1 MDKKIKFANIF
12 NNNTYDPDK
21 DDDEDIYDISPADIL
36 IQDIDLK
43 RNYNSRYRFYTELL
57 KIYNKNPKI
66 IKKVYTKLNAIKDLN
81 GMEKKLLSELIY
93 YNNKLDKTAGGG
105 GTNRKGR
112 GDSRSGR
119 SGRKN
124 RDGGGSGTDGT
135 DGTDGTAGTDGAG
148 DAGNAG
154 GTAGTDGTDGAG
166 NAGGTGV
173 LNGYKESKLRE
184 VFKKD
189 YDMPNI
195 SKLNKNIN
203 EKNQNSVKDTGDK
216 ITDFNNQ
223 IDKYYDDIEDADD
236 NKDAIAGLDKKI
248 KKKIIEFENDPENT
262 FNYLELT
269 IEDRLVF
276 IITTFFIRYLSLILI
291 QWSVDINIIKSFE
304 EGFFYYAVIYLA
316 IFWFIVLFVNIDN
329 TTKVDYMNFDN
340 FMNSIRSVFY
350 YFYMGTNGITRLLV
364 HSCIIC
370 VLLIVP
376 IILNIK
382 KSTYIEEE
390 NKDKEKDIISYEER
404 KKLSKSLSLFTIFIW
419 VLTSII
425 ATKF

>member
-21 DDDEDIYDISPADIL
+21 DDDEDAYDISPADIL

-93 YNNKLDKTAGGG
+93 YNNKLDKTTGGS
-105 GTNRKGR
+105 GR
-112 GDSRSGR
+112 GNRSSSKSDR
-119 SGRKN
+119 
-124 RDGGGSGTDGT
+124 RDGGGGGDG
-135 DGTDGTAGTDGAG
+135 
-148 DAGNAG
+148 G
-154 GTAGTDGTDGAG
+154 GS
-166 NAGGTGV
+166 V
-173 LNGYKESKLRE
+173 LEGYKESKLRD
-184 VFKKD
+184 VLKKD

-203 EKNQNSVKDTGDK
+203 EKNPNSDKDTGDK

-223 IDKYYDDIEDADD
+223 IDKYYDDIDIEDADSNTENITKFD
-236 NKDAIAGLDKKI
+236 KDI

-390 NKDKEKDIISYEER
+390 NKDKDKNIISYEER

>member
-12 NNNTYDPDK
+12 TNNIYEPEN
-21 DDDEDIYDISPADIL
+21 DDDNMNDISIADLL

-43 RNYNSRYRFYTELL
+43 KNYNSRYKFYIELL

-66 IKKVYTKLNAIKDLN
+66 IKRIYTKLNAIKDLN
-81 GMEKKLLSELIY
+81 NREKKLLSELNY
-93 YNNKLDKTAGGG
+93 YNSINESNTPVPVPGTGTGTGTGTDPAQAQVQAQAGGG
-105 GTNRKGR
+105 KSIIKG
-112 GDSRSGR
+112 GENPLES
-119 SGRKN
+119 
-124 RDGGGSGTDGT
+124 
-135 DGTDGTAGTDGAG
+135 
-148 DAGNAG
+148 
-154 GTAGTDGTDGAG
+154 
-166 NAGGTGV
+166 
-173 LNGYKESKLRE
+173 YKESKFRDVLKRSFGMSN
-184 VFKKD
+184 V
-189 YDMPNI
+189 
-195 SKLNKNIN
+195 SKLKKKIY
-203 EKNQNSVKDTGDK
+203 KKTGDK
-216 ITDFNNQ
+216 EEETDNKIGDFDKE
-223 IDKYYDDIEDADD
+223 IDEYNDD
-236 NKDAIAGLDKKI
+236 NKTDTSKIEI
-248 KKKIIEFENDPENT
+248 KKKLLEFENDPNNT
-262 FNYLELT
+262 FTYLELT

-276 IITTFFIRYLSLILI
+276 IITTFFIRYISLILI

-304 EGFFYYAVIYLA
+304 EGFFYYAVIYIS

-329 TTKVDYMNFDN
+329 TVKIDYMNFDN
-340 FMNSIRSVFY
+340 FMNSIRSIFY

-382 KSTYIEEE
+382 KKSEIEESE
-390 NKDKEKDIISYEER
+390 NKDNIISYDER

>member
-21 DDDEDIYDISPADIL
+21 DDDEDAYDISPADIL

-93 YNNKLDKTAGGG
+93 YNNKLDKPTSGGG
-105 GTNRKGR
+105 KGNSSKSDR
-112 GDSRSGR
+112 
-119 SGRKN
+119 
-124 RDGGGSGTDGT
+124 RDGGGGR
-135 DGTDGTAGTDGAG
+135 
-148 DAGNAG
+148 G
-154 GTAGTDGTDGAG
+154 G
-166 NAGGTGV
+166 GGSV
-173 LNGYKESKLRE
+173 LEGYKESKLRD
-184 VFKKD
+184 VLKKD

-195 SKLNKNIN
+195 SNLNKNIN
-203 EKNQNSVKDTGDK
+203 EKNPNSDKDTGDK

-223 IDKYYDDIEDADD
+223 IDKYYDDIDIEDADSNTENITKFD
-236 NKDAIAGLDKKI
+236 KDI

-390 NKDKEKDIISYEER
+390 NKDKDKNIISYEER

>member
-12 NNNTYDPDK
+12 ANNIYEPDN
-21 DDDEDIYDISPADIL
+21 DDDSMNDISIADLL

-43 RNYNSRYRFYTELL
+43 KNYNSRYKFYIELI

-66 IKKVYTKLNAIKDLN
+66 IKRIYTKLNAIKDLN
-81 GMEKKLLSELIY
+81 SREKKLLSQLNY
-93 YNNKLDKTAGGG
+93 YNSIINDTEATPDDKQNQEIQAGGAM
-105 GTNRKGR
+105 NLE
-112 GDSRSGR
+112 D
-119 SGRKN
+119 
-124 RDGGGSGTDGT
+124 
-135 DGTDGTAGTDGAG
+135 
-148 DAGNAG
+148 
-154 GTAGTDGTDGAG
+154 
-166 NAGGTGV
+166 
-173 LNGYKESKLRE
+173 YKESQ
-184 VFKKD
+184 FKDVLKKS
-189 YDMPNI
+189 YDMSNV
-195 SKLNKNIN
+195 SKLKKKIYNKTPNGSDENDNDIDKFN
-203 EKNQNSVKDTGDK
+203 TNMDEYNDGDK
-216 ITDFNNQ
+216 G
-223 IDKYYDDIEDADD
+223 KPS
-236 NKDAIAGLDKKI
+236 KAII
-248 KKKIIEFENDPENT
+248 KKKLLEFENDPNNT
-262 FNYLELT
+262 FTSLELT

-276 IITTFFIRYLSLILI
+276 IITTFFIRYIALILI

-304 EGFFYYAVIYLA
+304 EGFFYYAVVYIS

-329 TTKVDYMNFDN
+329 SVKIDYMNFDN
-340 FMNSIRSVFY
+340 FMNSIRSIFY

-382 KSTYIEEE
+382 KKNEFEDD
-390 NKDKEKDIISYEER
+390 NKDNIISYEER

>member
-1 MDKKIKFANIF
+1 MEKKIKFANIF

-21 DDDEDIYDISPADIL
+21 DEDEDVYDISPADIL

-93 YNNKLDKTAGGG
+93 YNNKLDKDDKTTGGG
-105 GTNRKGR
+105 KRSSDRSGSRSDR
-112 GDSRSGR
+112 SSSRSG
-119 SGRKN
+119 G
-124 RDGGGSGTDGT
+124 DGV
-135 DGTDGTAGTDGAG
+135 
-148 DAGNAG
+148 
-154 GTAGTDGTDGAG
+154 
-166 NAGGTGV
+166 GV
-173 LNGYKESKLRE
+173 LEGYKESKLRE
-184 VFKKD
+184 VLKKD

-203 EKNQNSVKDTGDK
+203 DKNQNRDKDTGDK

-223 IDKYYDDIEDADD
+223 IDKYYDEIEDADD
-236 NKDAIAGLDKKI
+236 DKGKVGDLDKGI

-390 NKDKEKDIISYEER
+390 NKDKDKDIISYEER

>member
-21 DDDEDIYDISPADIL
+21 DDDEDVYDISPADIL

-93 YNNKLDKTAGGG
+93 YNNKLDNTTGGG
-105 GTNRKGR
+105 SRNDRSSNGGGNRSSGR
-112 GDSRSGR
+112 SSSSGR
-119 SGRKN
+119 SGRA
-124 RDGGGSGTDGT
+124 GGRSRSAISAISSSGR
-135 DGTDGTAGTDGAG
+135 AGGASETGENG
-148 DAGNAG
+148 DAGG
-154 GTAGTDGTDGAG
+154 G
-166 NAGGTGV
+166 GGGGGGGV
-173 LNGYKESKLRE
+173 LEGYKESKLRE
-184 VFKKD
+184 VLKKD

-203 EKNQNSVKDTGDK
+203 EKNQNRDKDTGDK

-223 IDKYYDDIEDADD
+223 IDKYYDEKEDADD
-236 NKDAIAGLDKKI
+236 DKGKIEDLDKKI

-390 NKDKEKDIISYEER
+390 NKDKDKDIISYEER

>member
-12 NNNTYDPDK
+12 NNNTYEPDK
-21 DDDEDIYDISPADIL
+21 DDDEDAYDISPADML

-43 RNYNSRYRFYTELL
+43 QNYNSRYRFYTELL

-66 IKKVYTKLNAIKDLN
+66 IRKVYTKLNAIKDLN

-93 YNNKLDKTAGGG
+93 YNNKLDNTTVGGAG
-105 GTNRKGR
+105 RA
-112 GDSRSGR
+112 SR
-119 SGRKN
+119 
-124 RDGGGSGTDGT
+124 GGSSI
-135 DGTDGTAGTDGAG
+135 
-148 DAGNAG
+148 
-154 GTAGTDGTDGAG
+154 
-166 NAGGTGV
+166 
-173 LNGYKESKLRE
+173 LKGYKESKMRE
-184 VFKKD
+184 VLKKD

-203 EKNQNSVKDTGDK
+203 ERNQDPSKETGDK

-223 IDKYYDDIEDADD
+223 IDKYYDDRDD
-236 NKDAIAGLDKKI
+236 GEENLYNKKIKNESTDDENQALKNLDKNI

-329 TTKVDYMNFDN
+329 TTKVDYMSFDN

-390 NKDKEKDIISYEER
+390 NNDKDKNIISYEER

>member
-12 NNNTYDPDK
+12 NNNNYEPDK
-21 DDDEDIYDISPADIL
+21 DDEEDTYDISPADIL

-43 RNYNSRYRFYTELL
+43 KNYNSRYRFYTELL

-66 IKKVYTKLNAIKDLN
+66 IKKIYTKLNAIKDLN
-81 GMEKKLLSELIY
+81 SMEKKLLTDLNY
-93 YNNKLDKTAGGG
+93 YNNKLDKT
-105 GTNRKGR
+105 T
-112 GDSRSGR
+112 
-119 SGRKN
+119 
-124 RDGGGSGTDGT
+124 GGGSGGS
-135 DGTDGTAGTDGAG
+135 
-148 DAGNAG
+148 
-154 GTAGTDGTDGAG
+154 
-166 NAGGTGV
+166 V
-173 LNGYKESKLRE
+173 LDNYKESKMRE
-184 VFKKD
+184 VLKKY

-203 EKNQNSVKDTGDK
+203 EKNQNPDKETGDK

-223 IDKYYDDIEDADD
+223 IDKYYDDRDEEADNLYKEEQKKGD
-236 NKDAIAGLDKKI
+236 GNGDKDEAKIKEYKGNLVNLDKKI

-262 FNYLELT
+262 FNYLEIT
-269 IEDRLVF
+269 MEDRLVF

-329 TTKVDYMNFDN
+329 TTKVDYMSFDN
-340 FMNSIRSVFY
+340 FMNSVRSVFY

-390 NKDKEKDIISYEER
+390 NKDKGADIISYEER

>member
-12 NNNTYDPDK
+12 NNNNYEPDK
-21 DDDEDIYDISPADIL
+21 DDEEDTYEISPADIL

-43 RNYNSRYRFYTELL
+43 KNYNSRYRFYTELL

-66 IKKVYTKLNAIKDLN
+66 IKKIYTKLNAIKDLN
-81 GMEKKLLSELIY
+81 SMEKKLLTDLNY
-93 YNNKLDKTAGGG
+93 YNNKLDKT
-105 GTNRKGR
+105 T
-112 GDSRSGR
+112 
-119 SGRKN
+119 
-124 RDGGGSGTDGT
+124 GGGSGGS
-135 DGTDGTAGTDGAG
+135 GAS
-148 DAGNAG
+148 
-154 GTAGTDGTDGAG
+154 
-166 NAGGTGV
+166 V
-173 LNGYKESKLRE
+173 LDNYKETKMRE
-184 VFKKD
+184 VLKKY

-203 EKNQNSVKDTGDK
+203 EKNQNPDKETGDK

-223 IDKYYDDIEDADD
+223 IDKYYDDRDDEADNLYKEQ
-236 NKDAIAGLDKKI
+236 NKGDGKEEAKIKEYKGNLVNLDKKI

-262 FNYLELT
+262 FNYLEIT
-269 IEDRLVF
+269 MEDRLVF

-329 TTKVDYMNFDN
+329 TTKVDYMSFDN
-340 FMNSIRSVFY
+340 FMNSVRSVFY

-390 NKDKEKDIISYEER
+390 NKDKGADIISYEER

>member
-12 NNNTYDPDK
+12 TNNIYEPEN
-21 DDDEDIYDISPADIL
+21 DDDNMNDISIADLL

-43 RNYNSRYRFYTELL
+43 KNYNSRYKFYIELL

-66 IKKVYTKLNAIKDLN
+66 IKRIYTKLNAIKDLN
-81 GMEKKLLSELIY
+81 NKEKKLLSELNY
-93 YNNKLDKTAGGG
+93 YNSITDTDAVPPHIGERGGKLVIKGGEG
-105 GTNRKGR
+105 EL
-112 GDSRSGR
+112 DY
-119 SGRKN
+119 
-124 RDGGGSGTDGT
+124 
-135 DGTDGTAGTDGAG
+135 
-148 DAGNAG
+148 
-154 GTAGTDGTDGAG
+154 
-166 NAGGTGV
+166 
-173 LNGYKESKLRE
+173 YKESKFRDVLKRSFGMSN
-184 VFKKD
+184 V
-189 YDMPNI
+189 
-195 SKLNKNIN
+195 SKLKKKIY
-203 EKNQNSVKDTGDK
+203 KKTGDK
-216 ITDFNNQ
+216 EEET
-223 IDKYYDDIEDADD
+223 D
-236 NKDAIAGLDKKI
+236 NKIGDFDKEIDDYNDGDKKDSNHI
-248 KKKIIEFENDPENT
+248 KKKLLEFENDPNNT
-262 FNYLELT
+262 FTYLELT

-276 IITTFFIRYLSLILI
+276 IITTFFIRYISLILI

-304 EGFFYYAVIYLA
+304 EGFFFYAVIYIS

-329 TTKVDYMNFDN
+329 AVKIDYMNFDN
-340 FMNSIRSVFY
+340 FMNSIRSIFY

-382 KSTYIEEE
+382 KKSDIEESE
-390 NKDKEKDIISYEER
+390 NKDNIISYDER

>member
-12 NNNTYDPDK
+12 TNNIYEPEN
-21 DDDEDIYDISPADIL
+21 DDDNMNDISIADLL

-43 RNYNSRYRFYTELL
+43 KNYNSRYKFYIELL

-66 IKKVYTKLNAIKDLN
+66 IKRIYTKLNAIKDLN
-81 GMEKKLLSELIY
+81 NREKKLLSELNY
-93 YNNKLDKTAGGG
+93 YNSMTEQTTPTPKTPGGKSIIKGGDGKL
-105 GTNRKGR
+105 
-112 GDSRSGR
+112 
-119 SGRKN
+119 
-124 RDGGGSGTDGT
+124 
-135 DGTDGTAGTDGAG
+135 
-148 DAGNAG
+148 GN
-154 GTAGTDGTDGAG
+154 
-166 NAGGTGV
+166 
-173 LNGYKESKLRE
+173 YEESKFRDVLKRSFGMSN
-184 VFKKD
+184 V
-189 YDMPNI
+189 
-195 SKLNKNIN
+195 SKLKKKIYKKEEDKEEETDNKI
-203 EKNQNSVKDTGDK
+203 G
-216 ITDFNNQ
+216 DFNKG
-223 IDKYYDDIEDADD
+223 IDEYNDS
-236 NKDAIAGLDKKI
+236 NKEEHNKIKI
-248 KKKIIEFENDPENT
+248 KKKLLEFENDPNNT
-262 FNYLELT
+262 FTYLELT

-276 IITTFFIRYLSLILI
+276 IITTFFIRYISLILI

-304 EGFFYYAVIYLA
+304 EGFFYYAVIYIS

-329 TTKVDYMNFDN
+329 TVKIDYMNFDN
-340 FMNSIRSVFY
+340 FMNSIRSIFY

-382 KSTYIEEE
+382 KKSEIEESE
-390 NKDKEKDIISYEER
+390 NKDNIISYDER

>member
-12 NNNTYDPDK
+12 NNNTYEPDK
-21 DDDEDIYDISPADIL
+21 DDNEDIYNISPADIL

-43 RNYNSRYRFYTELL
+43 QNYNSRYRFYTELL

-81 GMEKKLLSELIY
+81 SMEKKLLTELNY
-93 YNNKLDKTAGGG
+93 YNNKLDKTV
-105 GTNRKGR
+105 
-112 GDSRSGR
+112 
-119 SGRKN
+119 
-124 RDGGGSGTDGT
+124 GGGSGKSPCTSCGRKDCKGCSSCGRCGRK
-135 DGTDGTAGTDGAG
+135 DCKGCSSSR
-148 DAGNAG
+148 G
-154 GTAGTDGTDGAG
+154 G
-166 NAGGTGV
+166 GV
-173 LNGYKESKLRE
+173 LTNYKESKLKD
-184 VFKKD
+184 VLKKD

-195 SKLNKNIN
+195 SKLNVNIN
-203 EKNQNSVKDTGDK
+203 ERNQDPSKETGDK
-216 ITDFNNQ
+216 ITDFNKQ
-223 IDKYYDDIEDADD
+223 IDDYYDERDEKEADLYNESDPVKKNQHNTDIKNLDD
-236 NKDAIAGLDKKI
+236 KI

-269 IEDRLVF
+269 LEDRLVF

-316 IFWFIVLFVNIDN
+316 IFWFIILFVNIDN

-340 FMNSIRSVFY
+340 FMNSIRSIFY

-382 KSTYIEEE
+382 KNTYIEEE
-390 NKDKEKDIISYEER
+390 NKDKDKDIISYEER

>member
-1 MDKKIKFANIF
+1 
-12 NNNTYDPDK
+12 
-21 DDDEDIYDISPADIL
+21 
-36 IQDIDLK
+36 
-43 RNYNSRYRFYTELL
+43 
-57 KIYNKNPKI
+57 
-66 IKKVYTKLNAIKDLN
+66 
-81 GMEKKLLSELIY
+81 MEKKLLSELIY
-93 YNNKLDKTAGGG
+93 YNNKLDKTTGGS
-105 GTNRKGR
+105 GR
-112 GDSRSGR
+112 GNRSSSKSDR
-119 SGRKN
+119 
-124 RDGGGSGTDGT
+124 RDGGGG
-135 DGTDGTAGTDGAG
+135 G
-148 DAGNAG
+148 D
-154 GTAGTDGTDGAG
+154 
-166 NAGGTGV
+166 GV
-173 LNGYKESKLRE
+173 LEGYKESKLRD
-184 VFKKD
+184 VLKKD

-203 EKNQNSVKDTGDK
+203 EKNPNSDKDTGDK

-223 IDKYYDDIEDADD
+223 IDKYYDDIDIEDAEGKTEIIAKFD
-236 NKDAIAGLDKKI
+236 KDI

-390 NKDKEKDIISYEER
+390 NKDKDKNIISYEER

>member
-12 NNNTYDPDK
+12 NNNTYEPDK
-21 DDDEDIYDISPADIL
+21 DDDEDAYDISPADML

-43 RNYNSRYRFYTELL
+43 QNYNSRYRFYTELL

-66 IKKVYTKLNAIKDLN
+66 IRKVYTKLNAIKDLN

-93 YNNKLDKTAGGG
+93 YNNKLDNT
-105 GTNRKGR
+105 TV
-112 GDSRSGR
+112 
-119 SGRKN
+119 
-124 RDGGGSGTDGT
+124 GGGSRASR
-135 DGTDGTAGTDGAG
+135 AGRASR
-148 DAGNAG
+148 G
-154 GTAGTDGTDGAG
+154 GSSI
-166 NAGGTGV
+166 
-173 LNGYKESKLRE
+173 LKGYKESKMRE
-184 VFKKD
+184 VLKKD

-203 EKNQNSVKDTGDK
+203 ERNQDPSKETGDK

-223 IDKYYDDIEDADD
+223 IDNYYDDRDDREDELYKKKIAKGSTDD
-236 NKDAIAGLDKKI
+236 ENQALKNLDKNI

-382 KSTYIEEE
+382 KNTYIEEE
-390 NKDKEKDIISYEER
+390 NNDKDKNIISYEER

>member
-21 DDDEDIYDISPADIL
+21 DEDEDVYDISPADIL

-93 YNNKLDKTAGGG
+93 YNNKLDKTTGGG
-105 GTNRKGR
+105 SRNDRSSNGGR
-112 GDSRSGR
+112 SSSSRSSGSSGSGR
-119 SGRKN
+119 SGRA
-124 RDGGGSGTDGT
+124 GGASETGEN
-135 DGTDGTAGTDGAG
+135 G
-148 DAGNAG
+148 DAGGAG
-154 GTAGTDGTDGAG
+154 GG
-166 NAGGTGV
+166 GV
-173 LNGYKESKLRE
+173 LEGYKESKLRE
-184 VFKKD
+184 VLKKD

-203 EKNQNSVKDTGDK
+203 EKNQNRDKDTGDK

-223 IDKYYDDIEDADD
+223 IDKYYDEKEDADD
-236 NKDAIAGLDKKI
+236 DKGKIEDLDKKI

-390 NKDKEKDIISYEER
+390 NKDKDKDIISYEER

>member
-12 NNNTYDPDK
+12 NNNNYEPDK
-21 DDDEDIYDISPADIL
+21 DDEDVYDISPADIL

-43 RNYNSRYRFYTELL
+43 KNYNSRYRFYTELL
-57 KIYNKNPKI
+57 KMYNKNPKI
-66 IKKVYTKLNAIKDLN
+66 IKKIYTKLNAIKDLN
-81 GMEKKLLSELIY
+81 SMEKKLLTELIY
-93 YNNKLDKTAGGG
+93 YNNKLDKT
-105 GTNRKGR
+105 T
-112 GDSRSGR
+112 
-119 SGRKN
+119 
-124 RDGGGSGTDGT
+124 GGGSSR
-135 DGTDGTAGTDGAG
+135 
-148 DAGNAG
+148 G
-154 GTAGTDGTDGAG
+154 GS
-166 NAGGTGV
+166 V
-173 LNGYKESKLRE
+173 LDGYKESKMRE
-184 VFKKD
+184 VLKKY

-203 EKNQNSVKDTGDK
+203 ENNQNPNNETGDK

-223 IDKYYDDIEDADD
+223 IDNYYDDASSAKDD
-236 NKDAIAGLDKKI
+236 TKIQELDKKI

-262 FNYLELT
+262 FNYLEIT
-269 IEDRLVF
+269 MEDRLVF

-304 EGFFYYAVIYLA
+304 EGFFYYAVIYLS

-329 TTKVDYMNFDN
+329 TTKVDYMSFDN
-340 FMNSIRSVFY
+340 FMNSVRSVFY

-382 KSTYIEEE
+382 KTTYIEEE
-390 NKDKEKDIISYEER
+390 NKDKNADIISYEER

>member
-12 NNNTYDPDK
+12 NNNNYEPDK
-21 DDDEDIYDISPADIL
+21 DDEEDTYEISPADIL

-43 RNYNSRYRFYTELL
+43 KNYNSRYRFYTELL

-66 IKKVYTKLNAIKDLN
+66 IKKIYTKLNAIKDLN
-81 GMEKKLLSELIY
+81 SMEKKLLTDLNY
-93 YNNKLDKTAGGG
+93 YNNKLDKT
-105 GTNRKGR
+105 T
-112 GDSRSGR
+112 
-119 SGRKN
+119 
-124 RDGGGSGTDGT
+124 GGGSGGRRRS
-135 DGTDGTAGTDGAG
+135 
-148 DAGNAG
+148 G
-154 GTAGTDGTDGAG
+154 GS
-166 NAGGTGV
+166 GGSRGGSV
-173 LNGYKESKLRE
+173 LDNYKETKMRE
-184 VFKKD
+184 VLKKY

-203 EKNQNSVKDTGDK
+203 EKNQNPDKETGDK

-223 IDKYYDDIEDADD
+223 IDNYYDDRDDEADNLYKEQNKGD
-236 NKDAIAGLDKKI
+236 GNGNKDTIKKHKDNLGGLDKKI

-262 FNYLELT
+262 FNYLEIT
-269 IEDRLVF
+269 MEDRLVF

-304 EGFFYYAVIYLA
+304 EGFFYYAVIYLS

-329 TTKVDYMNFDN
+329 TTKVDYMSFDN
-340 FMNSIRSVFY
+340 FMNSVRSVFY

-390 NKDKEKDIISYEER
+390 NKDKGADIISYEER

>member
-93 YNNKLDKTAGGG
+93 YNNKLDKTTGGG
-105 GTNRKGR
+105 SRNDRSSNGGGNRR
-112 GDSRSGR
+112 SRSSGSGGSGR
-119 SGRKN
+119 SGRA
-124 RDGGGSGTDGT
+124 GG
-135 DGTDGTAGTDGAG
+135 AGGAGGASETGENG
-148 DAGNAG
+148 DAGG
-154 GTAGTDGTDGAG
+154 G
-166 NAGGTGV
+166 GGGV
-173 LNGYKESKLRE
+173 LEGYKESKLRE
-184 VFKKD
+184 VLKKD

-203 EKNQNSVKDTGDK
+203 EKNQNRDKDTGDK

-236 NKDAIAGLDKKI
+236 DKGKVEGLDKDI

-390 NKDKEKDIISYEER
+390 NKDKDKDIISYEDR

>member
-21 DDDEDIYDISPADIL
+21 DDDEDAYDISPADIL

-93 YNNKLDKTAGGG
+93 YNNKLDKTTGGS
-105 GTNRKGR
+105 GR
-112 GDSRSGR
+112 GNRSSSKSDR
-119 SGRKN
+119 
-124 RDGGGSGTDGT
+124 RDGGGG
-135 DGTDGTAGTDGAG
+135 G
-148 DAGNAG
+148 D
-154 GTAGTDGTDGAG
+154 
-166 NAGGTGV
+166 GV
-173 LNGYKESKLRE
+173 LEGYKESKLRD
-184 VFKKD
+184 VLKKD

-203 EKNQNSVKDTGDK
+203 EKNPNSDKDTGDK

-223 IDKYYDDIEDADD
+223 IDKYYDDIDIEDAEGKTEIIAKFD
-236 NKDAIAGLDKKI
+236 KDI

-291 QWSVDINIIKSFE
+291 QWSVDI
-304 EGFFYYAVIYLA
+304 Y
-316 IFWFIVLFVNIDN
+316 
-329 TTKVDYMNFDN
+329 
-340 FMNSIRSVFY
+340 
-350 YFYMGTNGITRLLV
+350 
-364 HSCIIC
+364 
-370 VLLIVP
+370 
-376 IILNIK
+376 
-382 KSTYIEEE
+382 
-390 NKDKEKDIISYEER
+390 
-404 KKLSKSLSLFTIFIW
+404 
-419 VLTSII
+419 
-425 ATKF
+425 

>member
-12 NNNTYDPDK
+12 NNNTYEPDK
-21 DDDEDIYDISPADIL
+21 DDNEDIYNISPADIL

-43 RNYNSRYRFYTELL
+43 QNYNSRYRFYTELL

-66 IKKVYTKLNAIKDLN
+66 IKKIYTKLNAIKDLN
-81 GMEKKLLSELIY
+81 SMEKKLLTELNY
-93 YNNKLDKTAGGG
+93 YNNKLAKTVGG
-105 GTNRKGR
+105 
-112 GDSRSGR
+112 SSGKSPYVSCASCAR
-119 SGRKN
+119 CGRKDCKGCSSCVRCGRKDCN
-124 RDGGGSGTDGT
+124 GCSSSRGG
-135 DGTDGTAGTDGAG
+135 
-148 DAGNAG
+148 
-154 GTAGTDGTDGAG
+154 
-166 NAGGTGV
+166 GV
-173 LNGYKESKLRE
+173 LNNYKESKLRD
-184 VFKKD
+184 VLKKD

-195 SKLNKNIN
+195 SKLNININ
-203 EKNQNSVKDTGDK
+203 ERSQDPNKETGDK
-216 ITDFNNQ
+216 ITDFNKQ
-223 IDKYYDDIEDADD
+223 IDDYYDKRDEIEADSSNQTDKSDLKDLD
-236 NKDAIAGLDKKI
+236 NKI

-269 IEDRLVF
+269 VEDRLVF

-340 FMNSIRSVFY
+340 FMNSIRSIFY

-370 VLLIVP
+370 ILLIVP

-390 NKDKEKDIISYEER
+390 NKDKDKDIISYEER

>member
-21 DDDEDIYDISPADIL
+21 EDDEDAYDISPADML

-43 RNYNSRYRFYTELL
+43 QNYNSRYRFYTELL

-81 GMEKKLLSELIY
+81 LMEKKLLSELIY
-93 YNNKLDKTAGGG
+93 YNNKLDNNDKTTVGGKG
-105 GTNRKGR
+105 KGKGR
-112 GDSRSGR
+112 AKGDSHRHRGSR
-119 SGRKN
+119 
-124 RDGGGSGTDGT
+124 GGSILD
-135 DGTDGTAGTDGAG
+135 
-148 DAGNAG
+148 
-154 GTAGTDGTDGAG
+154 
-166 NAGGTGV
+166 
-173 LNGYKESKLRE
+173 GYKESKMRD

-203 EKNQNSVKDTGDK
+203 ERNQDPEKETGDK
-216 ITDFNNQ
+216 ITDFNKQ
-223 IDKYYDDIEDADD
+223 IDNYYDDRDVGEDELYKKKIKSEPTD
-236 NKDAIAGLDKKI
+236 NENEELKALDKNI

-390 NKDKEKDIISYEER
+390 NNDKDKNIISYEER

>member
-12 NNNTYDPDK
+12 TNNIYEPEN
-21 DDDEDIYDISPADIL
+21 DDDNMNDISIADLL

-43 RNYNSRYRFYTELL
+43 KNYNSRYKFYIELL

-66 IKKVYTKLNAIKDLN
+66 IKRIYTKLNAIKDLN
-81 GMEKKLLSELIY
+81 NREKKLLSELNY
-93 YNNKLDKTAGGG
+93 YNSITEKEKKTPEQEA
-105 GTNRKGR
+105 TP
-112 GDSRSGR
+112 
-119 SGRKN
+119 
-124 RDGGGSGTDGT
+124 SGTDQ
-135 DGTDGTAGTDGAG
+135 AQAESK
-148 DAGNAG
+148 G
-154 GTAGTDGTDGAG
+154 GKSIIK
-166 NAGGTGV
+166 GGEHP
-173 LNGYKESKLRE
+173 LESYKESKFIDVLKRSFGMSN
-184 VFKKD
+184 V
-189 YDMPNI
+189 
-195 SKLNKNIN
+195 SKLKKKIYKN
-203 EKNQNSVKDTGDK
+203 DDK
-216 ITDFNNQ
+216 EEET
-223 IDKYYDDIEDADD
+223 D
-236 NKDAIAGLDKKI
+236 NKIGDFDKDIDEYNDGNKTNSSNI
-248 KKKIIEFENDPENT
+248 KKKLLEFENDPNNT
-262 FNYLELT
+262 FTYLELT

-276 IITTFFIRYLSLILI
+276 IITTFFIRYISLILI

-304 EGFFYYAVIYLA
+304 EGFFYYAVIYIS

-329 TTKVDYMNFDN
+329 TVKIDYMNFDN
-340 FMNSIRSVFY
+340 FMNSIRSIFY

-382 KSTYIEEE
+382 KKSEIEESE
-390 NKDKEKDIISYEER
+390 NKDNIISYDER

>member
-21 DDDEDIYDISPADIL
+21 DDDEDAYDISPADML

-43 RNYNSRYRFYTELL
+43 QNYNSRYRFYTELL

-66 IKKVYTKLNAIKDLN
+66 IRKVYTKLNAIKDLN

-93 YNNKLDKTAGGG
+93 YNNKLDKDVKTAGGG
-105 GTNRKGR
+105 GGR
-112 GDSRSGR
+112 YSRG
-119 SGRKN
+119 
-124 RDGGGSGTDGT
+124 GGGSILD
-135 DGTDGTAGTDGAG
+135 
-148 DAGNAG
+148 
-154 GTAGTDGTDGAG
+154 
-166 NAGGTGV
+166 
-173 LNGYKESKLRE
+173 GYKESKMRE
-184 VFKKD
+184 VLKKD

-203 EKNQNSVKDTGDK
+203 ERNQDPEKETGDK
-216 ITDFNNQ
+216 ITDFNKQ
-223 IDKYYDDIEDADD
+223 IDNYYDDRDEGEEELFK
-236 NKDAIAGLDKKI
+236 NKGSAEKKTAAEQKLKALDKNI

-262 FNYLELT
+262 FKYLEIT

-390 NKDKEKDIISYEER
+390 NNDKDKNIISYEER

>member
-12 NNNTYDPDK
+12 NNNNYEPDK
-21 DDDEDIYDISPADIL
+21 DDEEDTYEISPADIL

-43 RNYNSRYRFYTELL
+43 KNYNSRYRFYTELL

-66 IKKVYTKLNAIKDLN
+66 IKKIYTKLNAIKDLN
-81 GMEKKLLSELIY
+81 SMEKKLLTDLNY
-93 YNNKLDKTAGGG
+93 YNNKLDKTV
-105 GTNRKGR
+105 
-112 GDSRSGR
+112 
-119 SGRKN
+119 
-124 RDGGGSGTDGT
+124 GGSGGS
-135 DGTDGTAGTDGAG
+135 
-148 DAGNAG
+148 G
-154 GTAGTDGTDGAG
+154 GSR
-166 NAGGTGV
+166 GGSV
-173 LNGYKESKLRE
+173 LDNYKESKMRE
-184 VFKKD
+184 VLKKY

-203 EKNQNSVKDTGDK
+203 EKNQNPDKETGDK

-223 IDKYYDDIEDADD
+223 IDKYYDDRDEEADNLYKEEQKKSDGKEEIKKYKD
-236 NKDAIAGLDKKI
+236 NLVNLDKKI

-262 FNYLELT
+262 FNYLEIT
-269 IEDRLVF
+269 MEDRLVF

-329 TTKVDYMNFDN
+329 TTKVDYMSFDN
-340 FMNSIRSVFY
+340 FMNSVRSVFY

-390 NKDKEKDIISYEER
+390 NKDKGADIISYEER

>member
-12 NNNTYDPDK
+12 TNNIYEPEN
-21 DDDEDIYDISPADIL
+21 DDDNMNDISIADLL

-43 RNYNSRYRFYTELL
+43 KNYNSRYKFYIELL

-66 IKKVYTKLNAIKDLN
+66 IKRIYTKLNAIKDLN
-81 GMEKKLLSELIY
+81 NREKKLLSELNY
-93 YNNKLDKTAGGG
+93 YNSITEPESKTPAPAPVTVT
-105 GTNRKGR
+105 GTG
-112 GDSRSGR
+112 SAPVTVTVT
-119 SGRKN
+119 
-124 RDGGGSGTDGT
+124 GSGGKSIIK
-135 DGTDGTAGTDGAG
+135 G
-148 DAGNAG
+148 GN
-154 GTAGTDGTDGAG
+154 DPLLD
-166 NAGGTGV
+166 N
-173 LNGYKESKLRE
+173 YKESSFRDVLKRSFGMSN
-184 VFKKD
+184 V
-189 YDMPNI
+189 
-195 SKLNKNIN
+195 SKLKKKIY
-203 EKNQNSVKDTGDK
+203 KKTGDK
-216 ITDFNNQ
+216 EEETDNKIGDFDKD
-223 IDKYYDDIEDADD
+223 IDKYNDGDKTDTSKIE
-236 NKDAIAGLDKKI
+236 I
-248 KKKIIEFENDPENT
+248 KKKLLEFENDPNNT
-262 FNYLELT
+262 FTYLELT

-276 IITTFFIRYLSLILI
+276 IITTFFIRYISLILI

-304 EGFFYYAVIYLA
+304 EGFFYYAVIYIS

-329 TTKVDYMNFDN
+329 TVKIDYMNFDN
-340 FMNSIRSVFY
+340 FMNSIRSIFY

-382 KSTYIEEE
+382 KKSEIEESE
-390 NKDKEKDIISYEER
+390 NKDNIISYDER

>member
-1 MDKKIKFANIF
+1 
-12 NNNTYDPDK
+12 
-21 DDDEDIYDISPADIL
+21 
-36 IQDIDLK
+36 
-43 RNYNSRYRFYTELL
+43 
-57 KIYNKNPKI
+57 
-66 IKKVYTKLNAIKDLN
+66 
-81 GMEKKLLSELIY
+81 
-93 YNNKLDKTAGGG
+93 
-105 GTNRKGR
+105 
-112 GDSRSGR
+112 
-119 SGRKN
+119 
-124 RDGGGSGTDGT
+124 
-135 DGTDGTAGTDGAG
+135 
-148 DAGNAG
+148 
-154 GTAGTDGTDGAG
+154 
-166 NAGGTGV
+166 V
-173 LNGYKESKLRE
+173 LNNYKESKLRN
-184 VFKKD
+184 VLKKD

-195 SKLNKNIN
+195 SKLNININ
-203 EKNQNSVKDTGDK
+203 ENKKDQNKETGDK
-216 ITDFNNQ
+216 ITDFNKK
-223 IDKYYDDIEDADD
+223 IDNYYDERDQNASDSSDLK
-236 NKDAIAGLDKKI
+236 NLDKKI
-248 KKKIIEFENDPENT
+248 KKNIIEFENDPENT

-269 IEDRLVF
+269 VEDRLVF

-382 KSTYIEEE
+382 KTTYIEEE
-390 NKDKEKDIISYEER
+390 NKDKDKDIISYEER

>member
-12 NNNTYDPDK
+12 MNN
-21 DDDEDIYDISPADIL
+21 IYEPENDNDNVNDISIADLL

-43 RNYNSRYRFYTELL
+43 KNYNSRYKFYIELL

-66 IKKVYTKLNAIKDLN
+66 IKRIYTKLNAIKDLN
-81 GMEKKLLSELIY
+81 NREKKLLSELNY
-93 YNNKLDKTAGGG
+93 YNSKNEPNQETIRENQASVISGPGSASASASGPVPGGKSIIKG
-105 GTNRKGR
+105 GDDPLLK
-112 GDSRSGR
+112 D
-119 SGRKN
+119 
-124 RDGGGSGTDGT
+124 
-135 DGTDGTAGTDGAG
+135 
-148 DAGNAG
+148 
-154 GTAGTDGTDGAG
+154 
-166 NAGGTGV
+166 
-173 LNGYKESKLRE
+173 YKESSFRDVLKRSFGMSN
-184 VFKKD
+184 V
-189 YDMPNI
+189 
-195 SKLNKNIN
+195 SKLKKKIYKN
-203 EKNQNSVKDTGDK
+203 DDK
-216 ITDFNNQ
+216 EEET
-223 IDKYYDDIEDADD
+223 D
-236 NKDAIAGLDKKI
+236 NKIGVFDKEIDDYNDGNKIDPSNI
-248 KKKIIEFENDPENT
+248 KKKLLEFENDPNNT
-262 FNYLELT
+262 FTYLELT

-276 IITTFFIRYLSLILI
+276 IITTFFIRYISLILI

-304 EGFFYYAVIYLA
+304 EGFFYYAVIYIS

-329 TTKVDYMNFDN
+329 TVKIDYMNFDN
-340 FMNSIRSVFY
+340 FMNSIRSIFY

-382 KSTYIEEE
+382 KKSDIEESE
-390 NKDKEKDIISYEER
+390 NKDNIISYDER

>member
-21 DDDEDIYDISPADIL
+21 DDDENAYDISPADIL

-43 RNYNSRYRFYTELL
+43 QNYNSRYKFYTELL

-66 IKKVYTKLNAIKDLN
+66 IKKIYTKLNAIKDLN
-81 GMEKKLLSELIY
+81 RTEKKLLSELIY
-93 YNNKLDKTAGGG
+93 YNNKLDKATGGSVKGGG
-105 GTNRKGR
+105 
-112 GDSRSGR
+112 
-119 SGRKN
+119 
-124 RDGGGSGTDGT
+124 
-135 DGTDGTAGTDGAG
+135 
-148 DAGNAG
+148 
-154 GTAGTDGTDGAG
+154 
-166 NAGGTGV
+166 V
-173 LNGYKESKLRE
+173 LDDYKESKMKDVL
-184 VFKKD
+184 KKD

-195 SKLNKNIN
+195 SRLNRNIN
-203 EKNQNSVKDTGDK
+203 EKEPKKETGDK
-216 ITDFNNQ
+216 ITDLNKH
-223 IDKYYDDIEDADD
+223 IDDYYDDYDD
-236 NKDAIAGLDKKI
+236 TGKNLDKNILDKNI
-248 KKKIIEFENDPENT
+248 KKELIEFENDPENT

-276 IITTFFIRYLSLILI
+276 IITTFFIRYVSLILI

-376 IILNIK
+376 IILNIR

-390 NKDKEKDIISYEER
+390 NKDKDNNIISYEER

>member
-12 NNNTYDPDK
+12 NNNTYEPDK
-21 DDDEDIYDISPADIL
+21 DDEEDVYNISPADIF

-43 RNYNSRYRFYTELL
+43 QSYNSRYRFYTELL

-66 IKKVYTKLNAIKDLN
+66 IKKIYTKLNAIKDLN
-81 GMEKKLLSELIY
+81 RMEKKLLTELNY
-93 YNNKLDKTAGGG
+93 YNNKLDKTTGG
-105 GTNRKGR
+105 
-112 GDSRSGR
+112 SSGK
-119 SGRKN
+119 SGCVSCASCASCASCGRKDCKGCSGS
-124 RDGGGSGTDGT
+124 RGG
-135 DGTDGTAGTDGAG
+135 
-148 DAGNAG
+148 
-154 GTAGTDGTDGAG
+154 
-166 NAGGTGV
+166 GV
-173 LNGYKESKLRE
+173 LNNYKESKLRN
-184 VFKKD
+184 VLKKD

-195 SKLNKNIN
+195 SKLNININ
-203 EKNQNSVKDTGDK
+203 ENKKDSNKETGDK
-216 ITDFNNQ
+216 ITDFNKK
-223 IDKYYDDIEDADD
+223 IDNYYDERDQNASDSNLET
-236 NKDAIAGLDKKI
+236 LDKKI
-248 KKKIIEFENDPENT
+248 KKNIIEFENDPENT

-269 IEDRLVF
+269 VEDRLVF

-291 QWSVDINIIKSFE
+291 QWSVNINIIKSFE

-382 KSTYIEEE
+382 KTTYIEEE
-390 NKDKEKDIISYEER
+390 NKDKDKDIISYEER

>member
-1 MDKKIKFANIF
+1 MEKKIRFANIF
-12 NNNTYDPDK
+12 NNNSYEPDK
-21 DDDEDIYDISPADIL
+21 DDENDIYDISPADIL

-43 RNYNSRYRFYTELL
+43 KNYNSRYRFYIELL

-66 IKKVYTKLNAIKDLN
+66 IKKIYTKLNAIKDLN
-81 GMEKKLLSELIY
+81 GMEKKLLSDLNY
-93 YNNKLDKTAGGG
+93 YNNKLDKTGGKTSLKGGG
-105 GTNRKGR
+105 GN
-112 GDSRSGR
+112 
-119 SGRKN
+119 
-124 RDGGGSGTDGT
+124 
-135 DGTDGTAGTDGAG
+135 
-148 DAGNAG
+148 
-154 GTAGTDGTDGAG
+154 
-166 NAGGTGV
+166 V
-173 LNGYKESKLRE
+173 LEGYKESKMRDVL
-184 VFKKD
+184 KKD
-189 YDMPNI
+189 YEMPNI
-195 SKLNKNIN
+195 SKLSTNIDNKS
-203 EKNQNSVKDTGDK
+203 EVKETGDK
-216 ITDFNNQ
+216 ITDFNNV
-223 IDKYYDDIEDADD
+223 IDNFYDDYNDDQKTQKTAD
-236 NKDAIAGLDKKI
+236 KAV

-269 IEDRLVF
+269 VEDRLVF
-276 IITTFFIRYLSLILI
+276 IITTFFIRYLALILI

-304 EGFFYYAVIYLA
+304 EGFFYYAIVYLA

-382 KSTYIEEE
+382 KTTYIEEE
-390 NKDKEKDIISYEER
+390 NKDKDANIISYEER

>member
-12 NNNTYDPDK
+12 TNNIYEPEN
-21 DDDEDIYDISPADIL
+21 DDDNMNDISIADLL

-43 RNYNSRYRFYTELL
+43 KNYNSRYKFYIELL

-66 IKKVYTKLNAIKDLN
+66 IKRIYTKLNAIKDLN
-81 GMEKKLLSELIY
+81 NREKKLLSELNY
-93 YNNKLDKTAGGG
+93 YNSIREINQ
-105 GTNRKGR
+105 GTNPPDSVAKG
-112 GDSRSGR
+112 GKSII
-119 SGRKN
+119 K
-124 RDGGGSGTDGT
+124 GGESELD
-135 DGTDGTAGTDGAG
+135 
-148 DAGNAG
+148 N
-154 GTAGTDGTDGAG
+154 
-166 NAGGTGV
+166 
-173 LNGYKESKLRE
+173 YKESKFRDVLKRSFGMSNVSKLKKKIYKKTDDKE
-184 VFKKD
+184 EKTDDKEEETDDKEEETDNKIGDFDKEIDNYNDGDKKD
-189 YDMPNI
+189 SSY
-195 SKLNKNIN
+195 
-203 EKNQNSVKDTGDK
+203 
-216 ITDFNNQ
+216 
-223 IDKYYDDIEDADD
+223 
-236 NKDAIAGLDKKI
+236 I
-248 KKKIIEFENDPENT
+248 KKKLLEFENDPNNT
-262 FNYLELT
+262 FTYLELT

-276 IITTFFIRYLSLILI
+276 IITTFFIRYISLILI

-304 EGFFYYAVIYLA
+304 EGFFYYAVIYIS

-329 TTKVDYMNFDN
+329 TVKIDYMNFDN
-340 FMNSIRSVFY
+340 FMNSIRSIFY

-382 KSTYIEEE
+382 KKSEIEESE
-390 NKDKEKDIISYEER
+390 NKDNIISYDER

>member
-21 DDDEDIYDISPADIL
+21 DDDEDAYDISPADIL

-93 YNNKLDKTAGGG
+93 YNNKLDKPTSGGGKGNRSSSKSDRRDGGG
-105 GTNRKGR
+105 G
-112 GDSRSGR
+112 
-119 SGRKN
+119 
-124 RDGGGSGTDGT
+124 RDGGGS
-135 DGTDGTAGTDGAG
+135 
-148 DAGNAG
+148 
-154 GTAGTDGTDGAG
+154 
-166 NAGGTGV
+166 V
-173 LNGYKESKLRE
+173 LEGYKESKLRD
-184 VFKKD
+184 VLKKD

-203 EKNQNSVKDTGDK
+203 EKNPNSDKDTGDK

-223 IDKYYDDIEDADD
+223 IDKYYDDIEDDNNKPDD
-236 NKDAIAGLDKKI
+236 ITNLDKKI

-390 NKDKEKDIISYEER
+390 NKDKDKNIISYEER